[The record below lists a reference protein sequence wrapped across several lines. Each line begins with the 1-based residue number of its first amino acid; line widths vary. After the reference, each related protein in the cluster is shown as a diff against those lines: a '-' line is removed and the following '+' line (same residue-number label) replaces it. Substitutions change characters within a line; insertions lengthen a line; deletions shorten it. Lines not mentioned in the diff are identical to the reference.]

1 MNDRDNP
8 TRSTGESKNPFIIEL
23 NELQGQMRTI
33 TNYLSENKSNID
45 VAVLDSLRA
54 SLDGA
59 ARDAKKIILKLIES
73 KTDLKGDTKNLT
85 EAMKAAAETNRAST
99 KAQETVLKFYTK
111 NSAGVLVPK
120 DKSFDAFY
128 KATGRGLDKKF
139 GKSLG
144 FPGGLSSISGPG
156 IAASVIATIVQEGM
170 RAVVTAAK
178 YNTYAFKA
186 GAFDSRI
193 GSHVGG
199 SGKLISSA
207 LSGTSL
213 KAWTANLAENEKI
226 LSSFLKTGGA
236 QLKFFDAF
244 NDKNKDAV
252 NNLTDTA
259 RTLADLA
266 LAARGAGVSSE
277 EFGAGMGQLQRIFKG
292 TPKDLKNAWDLSFT
306 LMSRSGMAFNEIVS
320 SLSTVTRDIQW
331 LPKNMKATATATFAP
346 MAAIINKLVTEQEG
360 NLTSTQLS
368 EVIDN
373 IGKIGA
379 SINAAT
385 YIGYTNPNGA
395 GSIEGFAKSIQGYY
409 RTPGF
414 QRVADVNARY
424 LDEIMASMKKETSF
438 LHNKKTT
445 EDTSN
450 ASLIKHAASVAST
463 THPMFQQYGAQGAL
477 ISELMYKYKD
487 VFSQPKSLE
496 AIFNDLRES
505 GKITAE
511 QQSALASS
519 QALVNAL
526 ENPLA
531 TLIGLV
537 SRSMRALLTLT
548 EFFTGRKVEPNQNE
562 ITAAGAFAGS
572 GVGSRAAVGVTR

>member
-1 MNDRDNP
+1 MDHIGLDSNQDKRV
-8 TRSTGESKNPFIIEL
+8 TEL
-23 NELQGQMRTI
+23 NKLTGQMKGYS
-33 TNYLSENKSNID
+33 NLLSDAPAGLD
-45 VAVLDSLRA
+45 VAALDALRIA
-54 SLDGA
+54 
-59 ARDAKKIILKLIES
+59 IES
-73 KTDLKGDTKNLT
+73 TKKDIQKGVAELVRSKSKDKNGNQNLSDALKDATGAIK
-85 EAMKAAAETNRAST
+85 AST
-99 KAQETVLKFYTK
+99 KAQADLAKNFTK
-111 NSAGVLVPK
+111 LSNGTLVPK

-409 RTPGF
+409 RTSGF